1 MADKRPRFTRI
12 TGQLS
17 GVQQDEADLGDPEP
31 VESVRD
37 WFPRFGMPRL
47 DFGVAGTY
55 DPLSDPLDDPFPEE
69 LR

>member
-1 MADKRPRFTRI
+1 MIDKRPRFTRI

-17 GVQQDEADLGDPEP
+17 GVQQDEADLGDPEDI
-31 VESVRD
+31 SD
-37 WFPRFGMPRL
+37 WFPRFGRAVVDRPDYVL
-47 DFGVAGTY
+47 GTF